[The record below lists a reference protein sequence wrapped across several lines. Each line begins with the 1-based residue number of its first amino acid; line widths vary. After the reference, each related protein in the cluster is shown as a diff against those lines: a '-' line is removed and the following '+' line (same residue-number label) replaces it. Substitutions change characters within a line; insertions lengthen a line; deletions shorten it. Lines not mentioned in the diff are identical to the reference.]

1 MGVTFGERSW
11 SFLREGKCSAESG
24 GIECMEKTWKVQENE
39 TQWRGIPSGLAGLA
53 RVSGERQPLSTEDF
67 PLTRAVGFSLALWC
81 DSSVFFLG
89 DFKSKYRRREISSE
103 AI

>member
-11 SFLREGKCSAESG
+11 SFLREGKCSVESG

-53 RVSGERQPLSTEDF
+53 RVSRERQPLSTEDS
-67 PLTRAVGFSLALWC
+67 P
-81 DSSVFFLG
+81 
-89 DFKSKYRRREISSE
+89 
-103 AI
+103 